1 MNAPGDTRGL
11 DEFWTGRSPLEQIT
25 VAAKLLVVQPDW
37 VLARDRG
44 VDDAAIWRKH
54 KEELIRYAT
63 VLVGV
68 DHAEDVLSTVVERIL
83 RRGSLSDLDDARSY
97 LFRAVLNESRGRIR
111 RRRIIPWERDFVVDH
126 IGFRPDV
133 AAAVGAL
140 PERQRAA
147 VYLTYW
153 RDLPISEVAELMGCR
168 PGTVKR
174 YLHISRN
181 RLKEVLEP

>member
-1 MNAPGDTRGL
+1 MQPN
-11 DEFWTGRSPLEQIT
+11 WT
-25 VAAKLLVVQPDW
+25 
-37 VLARDRG
+37 LARDRG
-44 VDDAAIWRKH
+44 VEDAAIWRKH

-68 DHAEDVLSTVVERIL
+68 DHAEDVLSTVIERVL
-83 RRGSLSDLDDARSY
+83 RRKGSLAMLDDPRPY
-97 LFRAVLNESRGRIR
+97 LFQAVLNESRGRIR
-111 RRRIIPWERDFVVDH
+111 RRRVIPWERGFVEDH

-133 AAAVGAL
+133 AAAVGSL

-153 RDLPISEVAELMGCR
+153 RDLPVREVADLMGCR

-174 YLHISRN
+174 YLHLSRS
-181 RLKEVLEP
+181 RLRKVLEP

>member
-1 MNAPGDTRGL
+1 MQPKWDLTR
-11 DEFWTGRSPLEQIT
+11 DS
-25 VAAKLLVVQPDW
+25 
-37 VLARDRG
+37 G

-63 VLVGV
+63 ILVGA
-68 DHAEDVLSTVVERIL
+68 DHSEDVLSTVVERIL
-83 RRGSLSDLDDARSY
+83 RRHGSLSYLDDARPY

-111 RRRIIPWERDFVVDH
+111 RRRAIPWEREFVEDH

-133 AAAVGAL
+133 AAAVGSL

-153 RDLPISEVAELMGCR
+153 RDLPVSEVANLMGCR

-174 YLHISRN
+174 YLHLSRD

>member
-1 MNAPGDTRGL
+1 MQPKWDLTR
-11 DEFWTGRSPLEQIT
+11 DS
-25 VAAKLLVVQPDW
+25 
-37 VLARDRG
+37 G

-54 KEELIRYAT
+54 KEELVRYAT
-63 VLVGV
+63 ILVGA
-68 DHAEDVLSTVVERIL
+68 DHSEDVLSTVVERIL
-83 RRGSLSDLDDARSY
+83 RRHGSLSNLDDARPY

-111 RRRIIPWERDFVVDH
+111 RRRAIPWERELVEDH

-133 AAAVGAL
+133 AAAVGSL

-153 RDLPISEVAELMGCR
+153 RDLPVSEVADLMGCR

-174 YLHISRN
+174 YLHLSRD

>member
-1 MNAPGDTRGL
+1 MQPKWDLTR
-11 DEFWTGRSPLEQIT
+11 DS
-25 VAAKLLVVQPDW
+25 
-37 VLARDRG
+37 G

-63 VLVGV
+63 ILVGA
-68 DHAEDVLSTVVERIL
+68 DHSEDVLSTVVERIL
-83 RRGSLSDLDDARSY
+83 RRHGSLSHLDDARPY

-111 RRRIIPWERDFVVDH
+111 RRRAIPWEREFIEDH

-133 AAAVGAL
+133 AAAVGSL

-153 RDLPISEVAELMGCR
+153 RDLPVSEVANLMGCR

-174 YLHISRN
+174 YLHLSRD

>member
-1 MNAPGDTRGL
+1 LSRIGK
-11 DEFWTGRSPLEQIT
+11 GRFGTEMRSERQDSI
-25 VAAKLLVVQPDW
+25 AVQPKLA
-37 VLARDRG
+37 VARDSH

-63 VLVGV
+63 ILVGV
-68 DHAEDVLSTVVERIL
+68 DRAEDVLSTVVERIL
-83 RRGSLSDLDDARSY
+83 RRSGSLVALDDARPY
-97 LFRAVLNESRGRIR
+97 LFRAVLNESRGVLR
-111 RRRIIPWERDFVVDH
+111 RSRVTPWERDFVEDS

-153 RDLPISEVAELMGCR
+153 RDLPVREVADLMGCR

-174 YLHISRN
+174 YLHLSRN

>member
-1 MNAPGDTRGL
+1 
-11 DEFWTGRSPLEQIT
+11 
-25 VAAKLLVVQPDW
+25 VVVQPKS
-37 VLARDRG
+37 VLSRDSG

-63 VLVGV
+63 VLVGA
-68 DHAEDVLSTVVERIL
+68 DYAEDVLSTVVERIL
-83 RRGSLSDLDDARSY
+83 RRKGPLTTLDDARPY

-111 RRRIIPWERDFVVDH
+111 RERIIPWEREFVEDH

-133 AAAVGAL
+133 AAAVGSL

-153 RDLPISEVAELMGCR
+153 RDLPVSEVADLMGCR

-174 YLHISRN
+174 YLHLSRN
-181 RLKEVLEP
+181 HLRRVLEP

>member
-1 MNAPGDTRGL
+1 
-11 DEFWTGRSPLEQIT
+11 
-25 VAAKLLVVQPDW
+25 VQPKWD
-37 VLARDRG
+37 LTRDSG

-63 VLVGV
+63 VLVGA
-68 DHAEDVLSTVVERIL
+68 DHSEDVLSTVVERVL
-83 RRGSLSDLDDARSY
+83 RRHGSLSHLDDARPY

-111 RRRIIPWERDFVVDH
+111 RRRAIPWEREFIEDH

-133 AAAVGAL
+133 AAAVGSL

-153 RDLPISEVAELMGCR
+153 RDLPVSEVADLMGCR

-174 YLHISRN
+174 YLHLSRD

>member
-1 MNAPGDTRGL
+1 MQPKWDLTR
-11 DEFWTGRSPLEQIT
+11 DS
-25 VAAKLLVVQPDW
+25 
-37 VLARDRG
+37 G

-63 VLVGV
+63 ILVGA
-68 DHAEDVLSTVVERIL
+68 DHSEDVLSTVVERIL
-83 RRGSLSDLDDARSY
+83 RRHGSLSHLDDARPY

-111 RRRIIPWERDFVVDH
+111 RRRAIPWEREFIEDH

-133 AAAVGAL
+133 ATAVGSL

-153 RDLPISEVAELMGCR
+153 GDLPVSEVANLMGCR

-174 YLHISRN
+174 YLHLSRD

>member
-1 MNAPGDTRGL
+1 MQPKWDLTR
-11 DEFWTGRSPLEQIT
+11 DS
-25 VAAKLLVVQPDW
+25 
-37 VLARDRG
+37 G

-63 VLVGV
+63 VLVGA
-68 DHAEDVLSTVVERIL
+68 DHSEDVLSTVVERVL
-83 RRGSLSDLDDARSY
+83 RRHGSLSHLDDARPY

-111 RRRIIPWERDFVVDH
+111 RRRAIPWEREFIEDH

-133 AAAVGAL
+133 AAAVGSL

-153 RDLPISEVAELMGCR
+153 RDLPVSEVADLMGCR
-168 PGTVKR
+168 PSTVKR
-174 YLHISRN
+174 YLHLSRD

>member
-1 MNAPGDTRGL
+1 M
-11 DEFWTGRSPLEQIT
+11 
-25 VAAKLLVVQPDW
+25 VQPIW
-37 VLARDRG
+37 TLARDRG
-44 VDDAAIWRKH
+44 VEDAAIWRKH

-68 DHAEDVLSTVVERIL
+68 DHAEDVLSTVIERVL
-83 RRGSLSDLDDARSY
+83 RRKGSLAMLGDARPY
-97 LFRAVLNESRGRIR
+97 LFRAVLNESRGRLR
-111 RRRIIPWERDFVVDH
+111 RRQVVSWERDFAEDH

-133 AAAVGAL
+133 AVAVGSL

-153 RDLPISEVAELMGCR
+153 RDLPVGEVADLMGCQ

-174 YLHISRN
+174 YLHLSRS
-181 RLKEVLEP
+181 RLREVLEP

>member
-1 MNAPGDTRGL
+1 M
-11 DEFWTGRSPLEQIT
+11 
-25 VAAKLLVVQPDW
+25 
-37 VLARDRG
+37 LARDRR

-63 VLVGV
+63 VLIGV

-83 RRGSLSDLDDARSY
+83 RRNGSLSTLEEPRSY

-111 RRRIIPWERDFVVDH
+111 RRRVLPWERDFVEEQ

-153 RDLPISEVAELMGCR
+153 RDLPVREVAELMGCR

-174 YLHISRN
+174 YLHISRD
-181 RLKEVLEP
+181 RLREVLEP

>member
-1 MNAPGDTRGL
+1 VKIGSVRLGH
-11 DEFWTGRSPLEQIT
+11 
-25 VAAKLLVVQPDW
+25 VQPK
-37 VLARDRG
+37 LGLTRDRG

-68 DHAEDVLSTVVERIL
+68 DQAEDVLSTVVERVL
-83 RRGSLSDLDDARSY
+83 RRKGSLAALDDARPY
-97 LFRAVLNESRGRIR
+97 LFQAVLNESRGRIR
-111 RRRIIPWERDFVVDH
+111 RRRVIPWERDFVEDH
-126 IGFRPDV
+126 VGFRPDV
-133 AAAVGAL
+133 ATAVGSL

-153 RDLPISEVAELMGCR
+153 RDLPVSEVAALMGCG

-174 YLHISRN
+174 YLHLSRN
-181 RLKEVLEP
+181 RLRKVLQP